1 MQLTILFYKK
11 IKYYLTCLFN
21 DEYANKQNT
30 VDNYLMLVMYRFSY
44 PFSFL
49 LYKLKFT
56 PNQITTCSLVFS
68 MLAAWALA
76 YDSGWIW
83 FTAFWWLSVLLDF
96 CDGTVARMSNSVSK
110 AAFRYDHMSDLF
122 KLSLLFLAVAIRYDD
137 VDVWVIS
144 FATTFIFLYFNILN
158 MELAG
163 IYRRKPKTVHSELP
177 AGTRS
182 RDRYK
187 LIGWLVRHERLYFF
201 VKSVYAAVVTV
212 TGHTLL
218 LFFLLPINKEMAIG
232 VFAYLILVMTFGIQS
247 RIRTLLSIE
256 R

>member
-1 MQLTILFYKK
+1 MMMQRIRNFLGRAFP
-11 IKYYLTCLFN
+11 
-21 DEYANKQNT
+21 EQYANHAA
-30 VDNYLMLVMYRFSY
+30 VGDNYVLLLMYRFAS
-44 PFSFL
+44 PFAL
-49 LYKLKFT
+49 ALHRMKLT

-76 YDSGWIW
+76 FDSGWIC
-83 FTAFWWLSVLLDF
+83 FAAFWWVSVLLDF

-122 KLSLLFLAVAIRYDD
+122 KLSLLFLAAALRYDD

-144 FATTFIFLYFNILN
+144 FIATFIFLYFNILN

-163 IYRRKPKTVHSELP
+163 IYRRKPKIVHSEMP
-177 AGTRS
+177 VGSRS

-187 LIGWLVRHERLYFF
+187 LVAWLVRHDRLYFC
-201 VKSVYAAVVTV
+201 VKSVYAAIVTV

-218 LFFLLPINKEMAIG
+218 LFFVLPVSKEAAIG
-232 VFAYLILVMTFGIQS
+232 VFIYLIVVMTYGIQS
-247 RIRTLLSIE
+247 RIRTLLGIE

>member
-1 MQLTILFYKK
+1 MMQRVQHFLARVFP
-11 IKYYLTCLFN
+11 
-21 DEYANKQNT
+21 EQYANHAA
-30 VDNYLMLVMYRFSY
+30 VGDNYVLLLMYRFAS
-44 PFSFL
+44 PFAL
-49 LYKLKFT
+49 ALHRMRFT

-76 YDSGWIW
+76 FDQGWMW
-83 FTAFWWLSVLLDF
+83 FAAFWWLSVLLDF
-96 CDGTVARMSNSVSK
+96 CDGTVARMSASVSK

-137 VDVWVIS
+137 VYVWVIS
-144 FATTFIFLYFNILN
+144 FAATFIFLYFNILN

-163 IYRRKPKTVHSELP
+163 IYRRKPKTVHSEMP
-177 AGTRS
+177 TRTRS

-187 LIGWLVRHERLYFF
+187 LIGWLVRHESLYFF

-218 LFFLLPINKEMAIG
+218 LFFVLPINKEMAIG

-247 RIRTLLSIE
+247 RIRTLLGIE